1 MLAKEHNWT
10 SYARW
15 WWHRS
20 GCVPLP
26 GYHIHPI
33 VAMPPV
39 LPVSWSF
46 KSQFAPSFR
55 LELHEWQDILK
66 LHVITVWDSFV
77 NFGIHP
83 IEHPD
88 WGSTLGTDSR
98 CSEHRTCC
106 ESFKKQLRYSK
117 ATNSKTI
124 WKICK
129 SHIHHFQL
137 PLSPRHTSK
146 RQAKLRKQSVPALH
160 GGICV
165 EFQCEFPPKI
175 TSPPISKFVTL

>member
-10 SYARW
+10 SYAKW

-20 GCVPLP
+20 GCAPLP
-26 GYHIHPI
+26 GYHTHPI

-39 LPVSWSF
+39 LVSWTF
-46 KSQFAPSFR
+46 KSHFAPFCR
-55 LELHEWQDILK
+55 LELHAWQDILK
-66 LHVITVWDSFV
+66 LHVIAVWNSFV
-77 NFGIHP
+77 KCGIHP

-88 WGSTLGTDSR
+88 WGPTLGTDSR

-106 ESFKKQLRYSK
+106 ESFKKQLRYNK

-124 WKICK
+124 SA

-137 PLSPRHTSK
+137 IALSPRHTSK

-160 GGICV
+160 RGICV
-165 EFQCEFPPKI
+165 EFQWEFPPKI
-175 TSPPISKFVTL
+175 TSPPISKVVTL